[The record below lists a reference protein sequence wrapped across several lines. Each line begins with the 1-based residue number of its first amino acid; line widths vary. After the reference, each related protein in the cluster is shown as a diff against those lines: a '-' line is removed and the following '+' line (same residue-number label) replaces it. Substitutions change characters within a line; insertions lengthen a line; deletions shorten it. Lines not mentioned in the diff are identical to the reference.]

1 MSAVLEATSAQ
12 ALFTAALT
20 LIFGGFLFWGLKTG
34 QFRDTEESKY
44 HIVDEPDPIPR
55 ERGDHE

>member
-1 MSAVLEATSAQ
+1 MLEATIAQ
-12 ALFTAALT
+12 ALFTAALA

-44 HIVDEPDPIPR
+44 HIVDEPDPAPR
-55 ERGDHE
+55 ERSDHE